1 MGGMKAVLALAARK
15 DHFDYDRFF
24 HQFARLWSSQISYD
38 HEKYL
43 FEYDS
48 HPLDY
53 LRVNVTLAQYEEF
66 LNTYGI
72 QEGDGMFIP
81 EGKRV
86 KVW

>member
-1 MGGMKAVLALAARK
+1 M
-15 DHFDYDRFF
+15 FF
-24 HQFARLWSSQISYD
+24 RQFASVWSSQISYD
-38 HEKYL
+38 MERYL
-43 FEYDS
+43 FENDE

-53 LRVNVTLAQYEEF
+53 LRINVTLAQYDEF
-66 LNTYGI
+66 TKTYDI